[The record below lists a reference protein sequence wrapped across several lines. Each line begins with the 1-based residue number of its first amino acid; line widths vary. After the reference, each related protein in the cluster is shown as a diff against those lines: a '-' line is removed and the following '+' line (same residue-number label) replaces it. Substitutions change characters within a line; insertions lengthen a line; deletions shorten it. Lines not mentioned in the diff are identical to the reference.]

1 MKALHILE
9 DVFWPRGTACLCCDE
24 LIEGGI
30 LCPDCEAALDA
41 VRLKPHEQNRL
52 RSAYRYDGL
61 AKELVIKL
69 KLECAADAAAVL
81 AQAMAEE
88 IRGMNL
94 PADTVMTWVTMPV
107 QRFRE
112 RGIDHGRELCA
123 AVSKL
128 CGIPMRQL
136 LTRQG
141 RFKTQRGL
149 HQDERMKNLN
159 GTFVCT
165 EELNVPVLLVDDV
178 TTTGA
183 TASVCAEALLA
194 AGAPLVEVITATR
207 VSHMSQ
213 EKMIRKAD
221 ADGFYTF

>member
-1 MKALHILE
+1 VLQRIGDTFFHGDLSPVSN
-9 DVFWPRGTACLCCDE
+9 DVGC
-24 LIEGGI
+24 
-30 LCPDCEAALDA
+30 A
-41 VRLKPHEQNRL
+41 VNQ
-52 RSAYRYDGL
+52 
-61 AKELVIKL
+61 L
-69 KLECAADAAAVL
+69 KLESVRIRQHSDAVLIPVQDPVKRHLSVDRAEITEPDAPVLMPADAAAVL

-183 TASVCAEALLA
+183 TVSVCAEALLA

-207 VSHMSQ
+207 VSHISQ